1 MSLIDSNSTG
11 GQTDSSISAIDAAA
25 AAARARKDAKK
36 AGAAPAATGSATSTE
51 GSAPAA
57 EKAKRTV
64 LTPEQRQERL
74 AKIEKDRADRKAAN
88 QAKRDA
94 AKAAK
99 PAPEPAHLK
108 KVAKAAA
115 GLPALS
121 EAAQAIF
128 GEATASLPREELQAL
143 GAHLAHHAR
152 AAATTGAL
160 SAKVEEGQ
168 LVKVTGGDLRFLGK
182 VGTARK
188 PGRIRVLVDF
198 PGSDKP
204 GYFFTSD
211 VTPVA
216 AEDADD
222 QGEETPPAAGD
233 SASAA

>member
-1 MSLIDSNSTG
+1 MSLINTNTTG
-11 GQTDSSISAIDAAA
+11 GQTDSSISAIDAASA
-25 AAARARKDAKK
+25 AAKARKDAKK
-36 AGAAPAATGSATSTE
+36 AGKDAPASGTPASPGV
-51 GSAPAA
+51 PAA

-64 LTPEQRQERL
+64 LTPGQRQERL
-74 AKIEKDRADRKAAN
+74 AQIEKDRADRKATTLAV
-88 QAKRDA
+88 REA

-99 PAPEPAHLK
+99 PAPEPAHMK

-168 LVKVTGGDLRFLGK
+168 LVKVTGGDLRFLNK

-198 PGSDKP
+198 SGSDKP

-211 VTPVA
+211 VTPVV

-222 QGEETPPAAGD
+222 QVEATPPAPAADD
-233 SASAA
+233 SASAT